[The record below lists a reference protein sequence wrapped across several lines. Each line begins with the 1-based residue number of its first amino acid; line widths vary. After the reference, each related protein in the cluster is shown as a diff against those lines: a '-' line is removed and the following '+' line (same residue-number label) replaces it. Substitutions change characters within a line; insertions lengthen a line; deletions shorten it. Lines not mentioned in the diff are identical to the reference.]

1 MKVSTQHAIR
11 SAVAAADK
19 SLAAEL
25 RETREKLAAKER
37 ECEALAVRVRGLETR
52 LREFGVKTQFGM
64 ASKPKPPAWTRS
76 FGVGKGGR

>member
-11 SAVAAADK
+11 SAVASVDK

-25 RETREKLAAKER
+25 RDEREKCAKLER
-37 ECEALAVRVRGLETR
+37 ENEALRVRVRGLETR

-64 ASKPKPPAWTRS
+64 ASKPKPPGWTRS
-76 FGVGKGGR
+76 FGVGKGGK